1 MNEREHQDED
11 ASEDRGQSQKSG
23 SLFHYTTA
31 SGLIGIISQRVLW
44 ATHANYL
51 NDTAE
56 LKILSDLLTPQIS
69 QEFRQC
75 IPKLIAANAFLP
87 GLLNS
92 YGESIYDSEAR
103 NACRAVMRA
112 IEAVAPMYVTSF
124 CMHAVGSEE
133 SRHGL
138 LSQWR
143 GYGRGGFAIEF
154 DESELDRL
162 TVLENTNRSIQMIAT
177 RKVEYTSHEKA
188 ANKDRFIGLG
198 LAALST
204 AFREKTPNLAARAD
218 VAAILSNVE
227 FGTYVGAF
235 LETVPF
241 LKTPR
246 FQEENEY
253 RLVVAATRPSK
264 TSEETRATIPI
275 HFREGAAGA
284 VVPYIR
290 LFETLDAKLPI
301 KSIIVGPHRDQEN
314 QYNAVSLLLEEN
326 DLEVPV
332 HRSDTTLRF

>member
-1 MNEREHQDED
+1 MHRAQINSPPPAGGARAVSSFRREFFFAVIAAGDFEHLRICFMQLWREFGRLLLHAFLNERGGPQFCAGHSRVGHKRLGPKGSRLMNEREHQDED
-11 ASEDRGQSQKSG
+11 AIKAISEDRGQSQKSG

-204 AFREKTPNLAARAD
+204 AFREKTPNLEMHLR
-218 VAAILSNVE
+218 
-227 FGTYVGAF
+227 
-235 LETVPF
+235 
-241 LKTPR
+241 R
-246 FQEENEY
+246 C
-253 RLVVAATRPSK
+253 R
-264 TSEETRATIPI
+264 IP
-275 HFREGAAGA
+275 H
-284 VVPYIR
+284 
-290 LFETLDAKLPI
+290 
-301 KSIIVGPHRDQEN
+301 N
-314 QYNAVSLLLEEN
+314 
-326 DLEVPV
+326 
-332 HRSDTTLRF
+332 